1 MRRSILPL
9 LFSILFVFS
18 LHSSTESGTPFSVN
32 VLVEEGENVTG
43 WEDGIFGK
51 TSKKKEDEHKK
62 KEEEKSENK
71 EDVEKSQ
78 EKESSPK
85 ESHEPENI
93 EEPQN
98 ETENVQK
105 TIEEEPDPD
114 VDGKEPEYGKNDP
127 KWGRYYGD
135 SKQIEKKYEP
145 VDVEDKNEE
154 TQTVK
159 DIVDS
164 KNNEEFVPIDILLWS
179 HGGDGY
185 LAMINTGVR
194 VSYLNMYSTLSLGT
208 DYSDSIER
216 PMSLGVNLG
225 GYYRIDDFLITAD
238 LGYEKIWD
246 FGDNPELNDYALGL
260 KAGLSYSVWS
270 WFAISAGAGVN
281 YNILKDDSFEKG
293 RFSPM
298 IFGGFEFNLM
308 K

>member
-9 LFSILFVFS
+9 LFSIFFVFT
-18 LHSSTESGTPFSVN
+18 LHSSTESATPFSVN

-43 WEDGIFGK
+43 WEEGIFGK
-51 TSKKKEDEHKK
+51 TSKKKENEHKK
-62 KEEEKSENK
+62 KEQEKSENK
-71 EDVEKSQ
+71 EDVKKSQ
-78 EKESSPK
+78 GKESSSK
-85 ESHEPENI
+85 EPEKEI
-93 EEPQN
+93 EN
-98 ETENVQK
+98 EQK
-105 TIEEEPDPD
+105 MIEEESDPD
-114 VDGKEPEYGKNDP
+114 VDEKETEYGKNDP

-135 SKQIEKKYEP
+135 SKQIEKTHKP
-145 VDVEDKNEE
+145 VDVEDKKEE
-154 TQTVK
+154 QEPEKSV
-159 DIVDS
+159 VDS
-164 KNNEEFVPIDILLWS
+164 NKDEEFMPIDILLWS

-208 DYSDSIER
+208 DYSSSVER

-225 GYYRIDDFLITAD
+225 GYYRIDEFLITAD

-281 YNILKDDSFEKG
+281 YNVLKDTSFEKG
-293 RFSPM
+293 KFSPM